1 MNKKFFTLVAAFL
14 AVGSLVSV
22 EAGVVKITKPTSG
35 RSYVIAAD
43 GLKDV
48 STNAVLQLLNS
59 SSSIKSNDVSSPAK
73 PTVGNDGLW
82 AFSGNFNSFTLKNAG
97 KGEYMEKY
105 NDETRYSTNGYAF
118 SYADDKIIPS
128 GDNTKALKLTTNAVA
143 AFDAKASATSLYFY
157 AVTEKVSDVA
167 LTYLKFNGKWLVAK
181 SATEV
186 SLVSDADF
194 EAYKVANPTA
204 AQWKVSTNTAGKYE
218 SAAYTTPAYLCI
230 SGSRL
235 ALTATANDGLVFEEN
250 TTEGLF
256 GVTNASGVFEQLVV
270 NGDNVSLKATPAT
283 GDIKVTLE
291 RSIATPS
298 ATAAST
304 IRVDGTVY
312 NLAEEIGN
320 EYYLLTGK
328 AATDG
333 YYISQSS
340 NDVAPEVLNTT
351 PDKNAYWKVSGNNED
366 GYTFTN
372 KAGITLKI
380 GGISLFKSSQ
390 AYNNGFSSLTDGL
403 ETSPNYVSLNA
414 STLTFGTTTVSGNPI
429 IFGLYKLGDKAF
441 TAAELM
447 AEYNTYFNL
456 LLQASAGDD
465 TELQGN
471 PFEGYDLVPMKIVDV
486 TNPLGVHLYY
496 DLQPATNGETT
507 YLLKRREGK
516 DEFYI
521 VLDLDKTWSSA
532 GINNHVDNGGYKFD
546 ILSADNMDRYI
557 NGTAVKALQDRNLAY
572 TFSVAHA
579 KEMKDI
585 KSIAV
590 YDKTNVPHYLVTFN
604 ANEKTYLTVNGSLKN
619 GVYAALQKK
628 TMVHGSDIKNNPLLD
643 RYVAISFVNNVA
655 IQYYTEAG
663 QQARLNGKV
672 LGMDRRGWRPYPM
685 DNSKFLAAKPE
696 GQWFVKMTN
705 LLDKTEKQ
713 LKDGV
718 KLNRDKN
725 EDVAFTFVNRENPS
739 VCYDVARMFYLGDN
753 KYAVEYNDAN
763 SFSRKYDSYTGR
775 DTLLLTPVDVEKNAR
790 QMDGYK
796 DYADADL
803 QDIEYRLA
811 VASTSDVDYYVTENH
826 AGRHLLGISKDQED
840 AATWRLVRMDRARQL
855 DKDGYAKYITD
866 SVYVINHP
874 HFYTNGK
881 YYAYNDTVAIVSY
894 ALQNTANGEYLTYE
908 YPQQQDILSMMC
920 KPNSESFVKHSNEV
934 VTNEG
939 VLTNIYRFVLK
950 EKADGK
956 VNILGVEGWEA
967 SDLGHY
973 TLNLARKLYG
983 ATTQS
988 NGAVEVEGAYAQIN
1002 SNDLFELQRVD
1013 APEYRLNN
1021 QGDTIRIFRDE
1032 NEYDTMYEN
1041 GSFLNLG
1048 NNVTVKD
1055 MAPALYVDTAYVNRG
1070 HNNCYQYLLV
1080 VNPTYVPAL
1089 PCDIPGHP
1097 ALHPDTTYGRFLIN
1111 LIDSAV
1117 YTNKYGEI
1125 HNNKFINDK
1134 EADETYVKL
1143 GFAWGYRTG
1152 DKLYLTDGDNFA
1164 KVKDVIDL
1172 STRDFNI
1179 AKFAFRYV
1187 NAAANDKNGAF
1198 KIQTRYVDYN
1208 SAIQVK
1214 DQKDRRE
1221 NNNGYLK
1228 TINGVVVVTEGIARG
1243 EEFNLA
1249 AEKSAPT
1256 ANEGIST
1263 SEVSIVAGNGV
1274 VMIRNAAGKTVAIS
1288 NILGKSIATAVLT
1301 SDNETINVPAGIVV
1315 VAVEGEEAV
1324 KAIVK

>member
-1 MNKKFFTLVAAFL
+1 MNKKFSTLVAAFL

-22 EAGVVKITKPTSG
+22 EAGVVKVTKPTSG
-35 RSYVIAAD
+35 HAYLIAEGTLVD
-43 GLKDV
+43 I
-48 STNAVLQLLNS
+48 STNTALQLLNS
-59 SSSIKSNDVSSPAK
+59 SGSIKSNSSDAAAPTTTDNAK
-73 PTVGNDGLW
+73 WV
-82 AFSGNFNSFTLKNAG
+82 FSGDLASSFYLMNVGKN
-97 KGEYMEKY
+97 ENNYMERF
-105 NDETRYSTNGYAF
+105 ETTARYRDYGFAF
-118 SYADDKIIPS
+118 SYTDNKIVPS
-128 GDNTKALKLTTNAVA
+128 NDVDQALKLTSDAAASFDAVA
-143 AFDAKASATSLYFY
+143 SGTSVYFY

-181 SATEV
+181 STTEV
-186 SLVSDADF
+186 LLVSDS
-194 EAYKVANPTA
+194 ELESYKVANPEA
-204 AQWKVSTNTAGKYE
+204 AQWKVSSSSGKYE
-218 SAAYTTPAYLCI
+218 SVGQSNNYLYVN
-230 SGSRL
+230 SSNRL
-235 ALTATANDGLVFEEN
+235 GLTSTADDALAFEEN
-250 TTEGLF
+250 AAEELF
-256 GVTNASGVFEQLVV
+256 GATKTSTGVFEQLVV
-270 NGDNVSLKATPAT
+270 NGDNVYLKSTTLST
-283 GDIKVTLE
+283 GDSKAVLE
-291 RSIATPS
+291 RSLATPS
-298 ATAAST
+298 ANASASKTIAST
-304 IRVDGTVY
+304 TY
-312 NLAEEIGN
+312 SLAEEIGN
-320 EYYLLTGK
+320 EYYLLTSNSST
-328 AATDG
+328 AS
-333 YYISQSS
+333 YISQQSD
-340 NDVAPEVLNTT
+340 NQAPQVLSTA
-351 PDKNAYWKVSGNNED
+351 PDEYAYWKVSGNNKD

-372 KAGITLKI
+372 KKGVVLKV
-380 GGISLFKSSQ
+380 GGVSSFKSDN
-390 AYNNGFSSLTDGL
+390 AYKNGFILKAKVGTADKYLSLSSAGAL
-403 ETSPNYVSLNA
+403 ELGDNLNTIA
-414 STLTFGTTTVSGNPI
+414 NNT
-429 IFGLYKLGDKAF
+429 FGLYKLGDVPF
-441 TAAELM
+441 TASELIE
-447 AEYNTYFNL
+447 EYDTYFNL
-456 LLQASAGDD
+456 LLQASASDD

-471 PFEGYDLVPMKIVDV
+471 PFEGYDLVPM
-486 TNPLGVHLYY
+486 NS
-496 DLQPATNGETT
+496 DLEPATNGEQS

-521 VLDLDKTWSSA
+521 VLDMDKTWSNA

-546 ILSADNMDRYI
+546 ILSAENMAKYI
-557 NGTAVKALQDRNLAY
+557 NGTAAEALRKRNLAY

-590 YDKTNVPHYLVTFN
+590 YDKNNVPHYLVTFN

-619 GVYAALQKK
+619 GVYAALEKK
-628 TMVHGSDIKNNPLLD
+628 TMVHGSDSKNNPLLD
-643 RYVAISFVNNVA
+643 RYVSISFVNNVA
-655 IQYYTEAG
+655 IKYNTEDNR
-663 QQARLNGKV
+663 QALLDGKV
-672 LGMDRRGWRPYPM
+672 LGMNRTGSQAYPM
-685 DNSKFLAAKPE
+685 DNSKFLSAKPE
-696 GQWFVKMTN
+696 GQWFVTMTN
-705 LLDKTEKQ
+705 LEGKTADELKKGVELD
-713 LKDGV
+713 
-718 KLNRDKN
+718 RDENK
-725 EDVAFTFVNRENPS
+725 DVAFTFVNRENPNVS
-739 VCYDVARMFYLGDN
+739 YRVARMFYLGDN
-753 KYAVEYNDAN
+753 KYAVEYDDRN
-763 SFSRKYDSYTGR
+763 SFSYNNYYTGR
-775 DTLLLTPVDVEKNAR
+775 DTLLLTPVDIEKNAR

-803 QDIEYRLA
+803 QDVEYRLA

-874 HFYTNGK
+874 HFYSNGK
-881 YYAYNDTVAIVSY
+881 YYAYNDTLAMVSY
-894 ALQNTANGEYLTYE
+894 ALQNTANGEYMTYE
-908 YPQQQDILSMMC
+908 DPQQQDILSMMC
-920 KPNSESFVKHSNEV
+920 QPNTENYVKHSDEV
-934 VTNEG
+934 IGNEG

-956 VNILGVEGWEA
+956 INILGVYGSETSGR
-967 SDLGHY
+967 GHY
-973 TLNLARKLYG
+973 TLNLNAKLYG

-988 NGAVEVEGAYAQIN
+988 NGAVEVEGAYAQVN
-1002 SNDLFELQRVD
+1002 SNDLFDLQRID
-1013 APEYRLNN
+1013 APEYRLKN

-1032 NEYDTMYEN
+1032 NEFDTMYEN

-1055 MAPALYVDTAYVNRG
+1055 MAPALYIDTAYVNRG

-1080 VNPTYVPAL
+1080 VDPTYKPAV

-1143 GFAWGYRTG
+1143 GFVWGYRTG
-1152 DKLYLTDGDNFA
+1152 DKLYLTEGNNFG
-1164 KVKDVIDL
+1164 KVKDTIDL

-1249 AEKSAPT
+1249 TEHSAPT
-1256 ANEGIST
+1256 ASEAIST
-1263 SEVSIVAGNGV
+1263 SEVSVVAGKGAV
-1274 VMIRNAAGKTVAIS
+1274 TIMNAAGKNVAIC
-1288 NILGKSIATAVLT
+1288 NILGKSIANVTLT
-1301 SDNETINVPAGIVV
+1301 SNNETINVPAGTVIIS
-1315 VAVEGEEAV
+1315 VEGEDVV